1 MDITLQRILSLLDHK
16 PDGDFRHGAKA
27 KFAKSLGFK
36 GGEVVTMW
44 INGSSDSY
52 KNYLYQIAS
61 LYDVSVEWLKG
72 EADDPRSPG
81 DIKKERPAEN
91 GEALEKNLPED
102 LQQLMSICRQ
112 NPALASAL
120 LSVARQIETGPAAQ
134 GSAEKE

>member
-16 PDGDFRHGAKA
+16 QDGDFVHGAKA

-36 GGEVVTMW
+36 GGEIVTMW
-44 INGSSDSY
+44 INGSIDSY

-61 LYDVSVEWLKG
+61 LYGVSVEWLKG

-91 GEALEKNLPED
+91 GEALEKDLPED
-102 LQQLMSICRQ
+102 IQQLLSICRQ

-120 LSVARQIETGPAAQ
+120 LSVARQIEKGQAGPASI
-134 GSAEKE
+134 GKE